1 VKKAALKDI
10 NQAKFY
16 KNDIIN
22 LSMDEKIYFVTG
34 NKNKLKEAQAI
45 MPEIEGLD
53 LDLAEI
59 QELDPKKILET
70 KLEEAK
76 KYKPNTNLMVEDL
89 SLEINGMNGLPGPLI
104 KWFLKSVGIEG
115 VVKMAKLFGNGKAVA
130 RLTLGFCNAKGEN
143 KYFEGIVEGK
153 IVEPMGESDFG
164 WDPIFVPEGHD
175 KTYAQMGMEEKNKI
189 SHRKIALEKLRE
201 YLKK

>member
-1 VKKAALKDI
+1 
-10 NQAKFY
+10 
-16 KNDIIN
+16 
-22 LSMDEKIYFVTG
+22 MKIYFVTG

-53 LDLAEI
+53 LDLVEI
-59 QELDPKKILET
+59 QELEPKKILEA

-76 KYKPNTNLMVEDL
+76 KYKPNRNLMVEDL
-89 SLEINGMNGLPGPLI
+89 SLEIEGMKGMPGPLI
-104 KWFLKSVGIEG
+104 KWFLKSVGING
-115 VVKMAKLFGNGKAVA
+115 VVKMAKLFGNQKAIA
-130 RLTLGFCNAKGEN
+130 RLTLGFCDDKGEN

-153 IVEPMGESDFG
+153 IVKPRGSSDFG
-164 WDPIFVPEGHD
+164 WDPIFVPEEQD

-189 SHRKIALEKLRE
+189 SHRKIALEKLKE

>member
-1 VKKAALKDI
+1 
-10 NQAKFY
+10 
-16 KNDIIN
+16 
-22 LSMDEKIYFVTG
+22 MEEKIYFVTG
-34 NKNKLKEAQAI
+34 NKNKLKEVQAI

-76 KYKPNTNLMVEDL
+76 KYKPNSNLMVEDL
-89 SLEINGMNGLPGPLI
+89 SLEIEGMNGMPGPLI
-104 KWFLKSVGIEG
+104 KWFLKSMGIEG
-115 VVKMAKLFGNGKAVA
+115 VVKMAKLFGSQNAVA
-130 RLTLGFCNAKGEN
+130 RLTLGFSDTNGKN
-143 KYFEGIVEGK
+143 VYFEGLVKGK
-153 IVEPMGESDFG
+153 IVEPKGESDFG
-164 WDPIFVPEGHD
+164 WDPIFVPEGFD
-175 KTYAQMGMEEKNKI
+175 KTYAEMGMEEKNKI